1 MKNQVKITQTMLM
14 VNFEFPIT
22 VGQVSMNAIG
32 QAHVY
37 KDDES
42 GEMTGDFEFID
53 HTDVVYMGMKVDGY
67 EAWKKLKAHHLEFG
81 INLDKLL
88 SDEFDKVVD
97 DKFQKEFLKKYDV
110 KNF

>member
-42 GEMTGDFEFID
+42 GLLTGDFEFMD
-53 HTDVVYMGMKVDGY
+53 QTDETYMGMKVDGY

-88 SDEFDKVVD
+88 SDEFDKVVT